1 MYNNTK
7 HKIHSFSVYDYEEKK
22 LKQIGKSNKFN
33 RFSIMYAAKEPEE
46 ARLMGLWS
54 RTKY

>member
-1 MYNNTK
+1 MK
-7 HKIHSFSVYDYEEKK
+7 F
-22 LKQIGKSNKFN
+22 KQRCKSNKFN
-33 RFSIMYAAKEPEE
+33 RFIMYAAKEPEE